1 MAPSVAALRSRGTEV
16 GLLVSLVVRPTRDE
30 AVAAAEATIH
40 RLGSRP
46 RQTHQA
52 FRQKSDSVAFTSMLG
67 LAEATESPWLTPYLW
82 TGAVPYL
89 GAPAVAIVGSPEGVA
104 DALWEYRDAG
114 VSQFLFMG
122 WPDAEEMEGF
132 ARDVLPAVRRTRR
145 RQRPEFHE
153 RRLRPRPTPR
163 VRNGAGVCG
172 TVPGRRTRC
181 PSRHAVF
188 QCRRGREMSGG
199 DIVQDGRT
207 TLATNSLRFH
217 WRMLQGGETA
227 GVPRGTQNRLVEFS
241 LPELKPQA
249 EFCRRALAA
258 GIDSL
263 LVDFGYAKADPILLS
278 AALGMLVDDITFII
292 AHRSGLT
299 SPVAFVQQL
308 NTLSALIEGR
318 FSLNIVAGHSPDE
331 QRAYGD
337 FLDHDAR
344 YARTD
349 EFLAICHAF
358 WRGERDVSFSGVHY
372 RIEKSNI
379 NTPFVSAG
387 RRHPEIYIAGN
398 SEPARQLALSRGT
411 CWMRLGDTAENVAR
425 DAATVLDRGIEVG
438 LRMSVIARQRA
449 SRPSRPPASWSS
461 GWGRTIRSGRS
472 RGVSSTGATPSQ

>member
-1 MAPSVAALRSRGTEV
+1 
-16 GLLVSLVVRPTRDE
+16 
-30 AVAAAEATIH
+30 
-40 RLGSRP
+40 
-46 RQTHQA
+46 
-52 FRQKSDSVAFTSMLG
+52 
-67 LAEATESPWLTPYLW
+67 
-82 TGAVPYL
+82 
-89 GAPAVAIVGSPEGVA
+89 
-104 DALWEYRDAG
+104 
-114 VSQFLFMG
+114 
-122 WPDAEEMEGF
+122 
-132 ARDVLPAVRRTRR
+132 
-145 RQRPEFHE
+145 
-153 RRLRPRPTPR
+153 
-163 VRNGAGVCG
+163 
-172 TVPGRRTRC
+172 
-181 PSRHAVF
+181 
-188 QCRRGREMSGG
+188 MSGG
-199 DIVQDGRT
+199 DIVQNGRT
-207 TLATNSLRFH
+207 TLATNLLRFH

-358 WRGERDVSFSGVHY
+358 WRGERDVSFTGVHY

-425 DAATVLDRGIEVG
+425 DAATVLEHGIEVG
-438 LRMSVIARQRA
+438 LRMSVIARPTRKEAVAAARELVERLGPGNSERKVEGGFIRRSDSVSMNDLYRRA
-449 SRPSRPPASWSS
+449 EEEWLAPTLWAGAVRTHGAAAIALVGSPEEVAAAILEYKRAGVSQFIFS
-461 GWGRTIRSGRS
+461 GWPKVESMEFFGREVLPLVRRMEEAGEPDPTPAPLSGGSDR
-472 RGVSSTGATPSQ
+472 T

>member
-1 MAPSVAALRSRGTEV
+1 
-16 GLLVSLVVRPTRDE
+16 
-30 AVAAAEATIH
+30 
-40 RLGSRP
+40 
-46 RQTHQA
+46 
-52 FRQKSDSVAFTSMLG
+52 
-67 LAEATESPWLTPYLW
+67 
-82 TGAVPYL
+82 
-89 GAPAVAIVGSPEGVA
+89 
-104 DALWEYRDAG
+104 
-114 VSQFLFMG
+114 
-122 WPDAEEMEGF
+122 
-132 ARDVLPAVRRTRR
+132 
-145 RQRPEFHE
+145 
-153 RRLRPRPTPR
+153 
-163 VRNGAGVCG
+163 
-172 TVPGRRTRC
+172 
-181 PSRHAVF
+181 
-188 QCRRGREMSGG
+188 MSGG
-199 DIVQDGRT
+199 DIVQNSGT

-398 SEPARQLALSRGT
+398 SEPARQLAVSRGT
-411 CWMRLGDTAENVAR
+411 CWMRLGDTAQNVAR
-425 DAATVLDRGIEVG
+425 AVARVLDRGIEVG
-438 LRMSVIARQRA
+438 LRMSIIARPTREEAVAAARELVELLGPGESERKVEGGFIRRSDSVSMNDLYRRA
-449 SRPSRPPASWSS
+449 EEEWLAPTLWAGAVRTHGAAAIALVGSPEEVAAAILEYKRAGVSQFIFS
-461 GWGRTIRSGRS
+461 GWPKVESMEFFGREVLPLVRRMEQAGEPDPTPAPLSGGSDR
-472 RGVSSTGATPSQ
+472 T